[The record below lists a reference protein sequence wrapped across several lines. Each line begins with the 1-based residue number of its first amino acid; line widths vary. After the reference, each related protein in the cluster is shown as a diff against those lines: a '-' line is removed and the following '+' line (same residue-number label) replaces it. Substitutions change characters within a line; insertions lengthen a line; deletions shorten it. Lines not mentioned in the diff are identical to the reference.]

1 MKDKSESV
9 ELNNSAEVDY
19 TPYIVAPSSTDQD
32 VIYYNAHV
40 EPALLAALKPLDV
53 EFFFTLTIFH
63 VPTLDEG
70 VLVSPLI
77 IIFTTNEHNFNIIR
91 SKIESLWMR
100 TDFQRYLMS
109 ISLGYYSAS
118 AGNDIPHG
126 QDATRSYHSHWKCGI
141 SIGWKDTTATSGAI
155 LKNEA
160 GEYSAITCAHLFED
174 QENDCIGLKVTQP
187 SFE

>member
-40 EPALLAALKPLDV
+40 EPALLAALKPLDI
-53 EFFFTLTIFH
+53 EFFFTLTILH

-77 IIFTTNEHNFNIIR
+77 VIFSTNEPNFNIIR
-91 SKIESLWMR
+91 SKIEPR
-100 TDFQRYLMS
+100 GTR
-109 ISLGYYSAS
+109 
-118 AGNDIPHG
+118 
-126 QDATRSYHSHWKCGI
+126 QDLHR
-141 SIGWKDTTATSGAI
+141 
-155 LKNEA
+155 
-160 GEYSAITCAHLFED
+160 
-174 QENDCIGLKVTQP
+174 
-187 SFE
+187 